1 MREIK
6 FRAWDKEN
14 KEMVDLDFVG
24 EDVIKISNGEWENK
38 ENFIVMQHLWA
49 FDLNGNY
56 VYEGDIVEY
65 RPNEYWIVTERYF
78 EIGIESLDGYFM
90 MFQES
95 GLDFEVVGNIY
106 ENPELLENASN

>member
-1 MREIK
+1 
-6 FRAWDKEN
+6 
-14 KEMVDLDFVG
+14 MVDLDIVG
-24 EDVIKISNGEWENK
+24 ENVMKISNEESENK
-38 ENFIVMQHLWA
+38 ENLIVMQHVWA

-106 ENPELLENASN
+106 ENPELLDNASN